1 MQSGHTLDDP
11 AGTRRPVGTVCA
23 WCDSAKERVAT
34 PNLASWG
41 ICWDCLLR
49 YFPSVISPEE
59 KHRFFPEAAGQS
71 HRRGNV

>member
-1 MQSGHTLDDP
+1 M
-11 AGTRRPVGTVCA
+11 
-23 WCDSAKERVAT
+23 AT